1 MSVNSIYLSLMH
13 SKLTKKNIE
22 LPPKPFQLFLSG
34 GAGVGKS
41 FQLDQPSV
49 FVTTY
54 KGKAATCVKCITFC
68 ISSPF

>member
-1 MSVNSIYLSLMH
+1 MH

-41 FQLDQPSV
+41 FELDQPSV
-49 FVTTY
+49 FVTTS
-54 KGKAATCVKCITFC
+54 KGKTAACVNCITFC